1 MQDNIHVADPS
12 DTSPGPEQET
22 TASATGDTMA
32 RLNQALGGRYVVARE
47 IGRGGMA
54 TVYLASDVRHG
65 RPVAVKVFVPA
76 VTSAITPG
84 RFLREIEVVA
94 RLNHPHILPLHDS
107 GQAGDLLYYVM
118 PYVRGQSL
126 RQLLDAR
133 TRLRVDEALQ
143 ITREIASA
151 LDHAHGQGLVH
162 RDIKP
167 QNILLHEGEAM
178 LMDFGI
184 AHVARDVPEEALTQ
198 PGLVVGTPAYMSP
211 EQAIGEP
218 GLDAR
223 SDVYALASVLYE
235 MLTGELPFKGPTFAA
250 LVNQRLV
257 GTAPSLQL
265 FRIDV
270 PPAVTQAVDKALSRA
285 ATDRFASAGAFAAA
299 LSGPAGVPAGR
310 SVAVL
315 PFVNLSPEPENEYF
329 ADGMTE
335 DVIAH
340 LSKMPS
346 LKVISR
352 TSVMAFKKRDQD
364 LRDIATRL
372 NAGVLLDGSVRRAGD
387 RVRIVAQLVDARTNQ
402 HLWAETYDRR
412 LTDIFE
418 IQTDVALQIARAL
431 DAALSPDEQRR
442 IRREPTSNIEAYQQY
457 LQGRHWLVR
466 YTAEGMR
473 KGITYFERAIE
484 CDPDYALA
492 YTGIAYAHLEMA
504 LIGLETSDTPYAPA
518 RKAVEKALALDSG
531 LVDAHCMLAQIK
543 SVADFDWSGAEAEFK
558 RALELGPSHADTYDL
573 YGRMCAAVGR
583 FDEAIAMGERAH
595 ELDPLAHRSDLA
607 TTLLRAGRHKEALE
621 AALKGV
627 EFDPHYDRGHATLGW
642 ALFLN
647 GRQDEGIAALQRA
660 VATSGGG
667 PAWLSQLGQAYGMA
681 GRTEEARGIL
691 AQLLAAGGQ
700 RYVSPYHLA
709 YVYVGLG
716 EYEAAM
722 DMLEQAFEQRSGAIS
737 GIKGSFLFTPLR
749 THPRFNALLAKM
761 RLQ

>member
-1 MQDNIHVADPS
+1 MQDNTQVS
-12 DTSPGPEQET
+12 DFPGRESGPEQET
-22 TASATGDTMA
+22 AAIRTGDTVA
-32 RLNQALGGRYVVARE
+32 RLNQALDGRYVVERE

-76 VTSAITPG
+76 VTSAITPD

-107 GQAGDLLYYVM
+107 GHAGDLLYYVM

-126 RQLLDAR
+126 RQLLDGR
-133 TRLRVDEALQ
+133 KQLPLDQALQ
-143 ITREIASA
+143 VTRQIAAA

-184 AHVARDVPEEALTQ
+184 AHVASDVPEGALTQ

-211 EQAIGEP
+211 EQAVGEP

-235 MLTGELPFKGPTFAA
+235 MLAGELPFKGPTFAQ

-257 GTAPSLQL
+257 DTAPPLRQ
-265 FRIDV
+265 FRRDL
-270 PPAVTQAVDKALSRA
+270 PLTVTQAVEKALSRA
-285 ATDRFASAGAFAAA
+285 AADRFVSAGAFAAA
-299 LSGPAGVPAGR
+299 LTVPMDVPVGR

-315 PFVNLSPEPENEYF
+315 PFVNLSSDPENEFF

-340 LSKMPS
+340 LSKLPS

-352 TSVMAFKKRDQD
+352 TSVMAFKKREQD
-364 LRDIATRL
+364 LRDIAARL

-387 RVRIVAQLVDARTNQ
+387 RVRIVAQLVDARTDQ

-418 IQTDVALQIARAL
+418 IQTDVALQIAKAL
-431 DAALSPDEQRR
+431 DAALSPDAQVR
-442 IRREPTSNIEAYQQY
+442 IRREPTTNIEAYQLY
-457 LQGRHWLVR
+457 LQGRHCLVR
-466 YTAEGMR
+466 YTVEGMR
-473 KGITYFERAIE
+473 QAIVYFERAIAR
-484 CDPDYALA
+484 DPGYALA
-492 YTGIAYAHLEMA
+492 YTGVAYAYMEMA
-504 LIGLETSDTPYAPA
+504 VTGFEQPA
-518 RKAVEKALALDSG
+518 TAFPAARRAVERALELDNG
-531 LVDAHCMLAQIK
+531 LADAHCMLAQIRV
-543 SVADFDWSGAEAEFK
+543 VADFDWAGAETEFR
-558 RALELGPSHADTYDL
+558 RALELSPSSADSYDL
-573 YGRMCAAVGR
+573 YGRLCASMGR

-607 TTLLRAGRHKEALE
+607 TTLLRAGRNERGLE
-621 AALKGV
+621 AAFKAI

-642 ALFLN
+642 ALILN
-647 GRQDEGIAALQRA
+647 GRNDEGIAALQRA
-660 VATSGGG
+660 VSMSGGSST
-667 PAWLSQLGQAYGMA
+667 WVSQLGQAYAMT
-681 GRTEEARGIL
+681 GRVDEARTIL
-691 AQLLAAGGQ
+691 TELLARSAD
-700 RYVSPYHLA
+700 RYVPPYHLA

-716 EYEAAM
+716 EYDHAM
-722 DMLEQAFEQRSGAIS
+722 DLLDRAFEERAGAIS
-737 GIKGSFLFTPLR
+737 GIKGSFLFVPLR
-749 THPRFNALLAKM
+749 THPRFIALLKKM
-761 RLQ
+761 NLQ

>member
-1 MQDNIHVADPS
+1 VENPS
-12 DTSPGPEQET
+12 GSPSGPEQDT
-22 TASATGDTMA
+22 RASGTGDTVA
-32 RLNQALGGRYVVARE
+32 RLNQAFGGRYVVERE

-76 VTSAITPG
+76 VASAITPD

-126 RQLLDAR
+126 RQMLDAR
-133 TRLRVDEALQ
+133 KRLAVDEAVQ
-143 ITREIASA
+143 ITREIAAA

-184 AHVARDVPEEALTQ
+184 AHVASDMPEEALTQ
-198 PGLVVGTPAYMSP
+198 PGFVVGTPAYMSP
-211 EQAIGEP
+211 EQAVGEP

-223 SDVYALASVLYE
+223 SDVYALGSVLYE
-235 MLTGELPFKGPTFAA
+235 MLAGQLPFKGPSFAA

-257 GTAPSLQL
+257 DTAPPVRQ
-265 FRIDV
+265 FRGDV
-270 PPAVTQAVDKALSRA
+270 PPAVAAAVDKALSRA
-285 ATDRFASAGAFAAA
+285 AADRFQSAAAFASA
-299 LSGPAGVPAGR
+299 LSSPLSLPAGR

-315 PFVNLSPEPENEYF
+315 PFVNLSPDPENEYF

-340 LSKMPS
+340 LSKVPS

-352 TSVMAFKKRDQD
+352 TSVMAFKKREQD
-364 LRDIATRL
+364 LREIAARL
-372 NAGVLLDGSVRRAGD
+372 NAGVLLDGSVRRSGD
-387 RVRIVAQLVDARTNQ
+387 RVRIVAQLVDARTDQ

-442 IRREPTSNIEAYQQY
+442 IQREPTSNLEAYQHY
-457 LQGRHWLVR
+457 LQGRSCLVR

-473 KGITYFERAIE
+473 QSIVYFERAIE
-484 CDPDYALA
+484 RDPGYALA
-492 YTGIAYAHLEMA
+492 YAGIAYASEELVVTGAEKPE
-504 LIGLETSDTPYAPA
+504 IGFPA
-518 RKAVEKALALDSG
+518 ARRAVEQALALDSS
-531 LVDAHCMLAQIK
+531 LADAHCMLAQIRV
-543 SVADFDWSGAEAEFK
+543 VADYDWAGAEEEFK

-573 YGRMCAAVGR
+573 YGRMCATIGR
-583 FDEAIAMGERAH
+583 FDEAIAMGVRAH

-607 TTLLRAGRHKEALE
+607 TTLLRAGRHKEALD
-621 AALKGV
+621 AAIKGI

-647 GRQDEGIAALQRA
+647 GRHDEGIAALQRA
-660 VATSGGG
+660 VAMSGSGST
-667 PAWLSQLGQAYGMA
+667 WLSQLGQAYGMA
-681 GRTEEARGIL
+681 GRIEEARGIL
-691 AQLLAAGGQ
+691 AQLLADAGE
-700 RYVSPYHLA
+700 RYVPPYHLA
-709 YVYVGLG
+709 YIYVGLG
-716 EYEAAM
+716 EYETAM

-737 GIKGSFLFTPLR
+737 GIKGSFLFRQLHD
-749 THPRFNALLAKM
+749 HPRFIALLKKM
-761 RLQ
+761 HLQ

>member
-1 MQDNIHVADPS
+1 MGTPS
-12 DTSPGPEQET
+12 GPPSGPEQET
-22 TASATGDTMA
+22 TASGTGDTVA
-32 RLNQALGGRYVVARE
+32 RLNQALGGRYVVERE

-54 TVYLASDVRHG
+54 TVYLAADVRHG

-76 VTSAITPG
+76 VTSAITPD

-126 RQLLDAR
+126 RQMLDAR
-133 TRLRVDEALQ
+133 KRLAVDEALQ
-143 ITREIASA
+143 ITREIAAA

-184 AHVARDVPEEALTQ
+184 AHVASDVPEEALTQ

-211 EQAIGEP
+211 EQAVGEP

-223 SDVYALASVLYE
+223 SDVYALACVLYE
-235 MLTGELPFKGPTFAA
+235 MLAGQLPFKGPTFAA
-250 LVNQRLV
+250 LINQRLV
-257 GTAPSLQL
+257 DTAPPLRQ
-265 FRIDV
+265 FRGDV
-270 PPAVTQAVDKALSRA
+270 PPAVAAAVDKAMSRA
-285 ATDRFASAGAFAAA
+285 AADRFQSTGAFAAA
-299 LSGPAGVPAGR
+299 LSGPVGLPAGR

-315 PFVNLSPEPENEYF
+315 PFVNLSPDPENEYF

-340 LSKMPS
+340 LSKVPS

-352 TSVMAFKKRDQD
+352 TSVMAFKKREQD
-364 LRDIATRL
+364 LRDIAARL
-372 NAGVLLDGSVRRAGD
+372 NAGVLLDGSVRRSGD
-387 RVRIVAQLVDARTNQ
+387 RVRIVAQLVDARTDQ

-431 DAALSPDEQRR
+431 DAALSPEEQRR
-442 IRREPTSNIEAYQQY
+442 IQREPTSNLEAYQHY
-457 LQGRHWLVR
+457 LQGRSCLVR

-473 KGITYFERAIE
+473 KSIVYFERAIE
-484 CDPDYALA
+484 RDPGYALA
-492 YTGIAYAHLEMA
+492 YAGIAYASEELVVTGAEKPE
-504 LIGLETSDTPYAPA
+504 IGFPA
-518 RKAVEKALALDSG
+518 ARRAVEQALALDSS
-531 LVDAHCMLAQIK
+531 LADAHCMLAQIRV
-543 SVADFDWSGAEAEFK
+543 VADYDWAGAEEEFK
-558 RALELGPSHADTYDL
+558 RALQLAPSHADTHDL
-573 YGRMCAAVGR
+573 YGRMCATIGR
-583 FDEAIAMGERAH
+583 FDEAIAMGIRAS

-607 TTLLRAGRHKEALE
+607 TTLMRAGRNQEALE
-621 AALKGV
+621 HAIKGI

-647 GRQDEGIAALQRA
+647 GRQEEGIAALQRA
-660 VATSGGG
+660 AAMSGSGST
-667 PAWLSQLGQAYGMA
+667 WLCQLGQAYGMA
-681 GRTEEARGIL
+681 GRMEEARGIL
-691 AQLLAAGGQ
+691 AQLLASAGE
-700 RYVSPYHLA
+700 RYVPPYHLA
-709 YVYVGLG
+709 YIHVGLG
-716 EYEAAM
+716 EFDTAM
-722 DMLEQAFEQRSGAIS
+722 DLLDQAFEERSGAIS
-737 GIKGSFLFTPLR
+737 GIKGSFLFVPLR
-749 THPRFNALLAKM
+749 THPRFIALLKKM
-761 RLQ
+761 NLQ